1 MELAGQK
8 EKSMIIDKNN
18 RIQFADSFLSDYLP
32 ANQAPKFNSVIEE
45 EHNYYLRC
53 PLCGKISEHK
63 SKVILETLTCS
74 HCKTE
79 MTKEGAL
86 LFDALKNIRYLPF

>member
-1 MELAGQK
+1 MKAQE
-8 EKSMIIDKNN
+8 D
-18 RIQFADSFLSDYLP
+18 RIQFVDGFLDKYLP
-32 ANQAPKFNSVIEE
+32 TNQAPKFDSIIEE

-53 PLCGKISEHK
+53 PICGKP
-63 SKVILETLTCS
+63 SKHNSSIVLETLTCS

-79 MTKEGAL
+79 MTIEGAL